1 MWSSYMEIQIG
12 QIYAKCFVILCLV
25 SKTLHAD
32 FIALKIQILF
42 NLPSSSFRL
51 NRYSH
56 YSFTEF
62 WNVQW
67 SILNGIN
74 WKSNLDPFSWNTGV
88 IVEIAEWNNRCT
100 TKMELHSL
108 NYLGYC
114 KDTTCLIP
122 KYSNAQ
128 DGYFGQNVL
137 ISDAR
142 TETKQLTRSK
152 LFWPKYCA
160 YRTHMPG

>member
-25 SKTLHAD
+25 SKTLRAD
-32 FIALKIQILF
+32 FQKDCIALKIQILF

-108 NYLGYC
+108 NYFGILQRYNM
-114 KDTTCLIP
+114 
-122 KYSNAQ
+122 SNSKV
-128 DGYFGQNVL
+128 FECPRWL
-137 ISDAR
+137 F
-142 TETKQLTRSK
+142 RSK
-152 LFWPKYCA
+152 CPHQWCQNGNKTINTIKIILTKILCL
-160 YRTHMPG
+160 